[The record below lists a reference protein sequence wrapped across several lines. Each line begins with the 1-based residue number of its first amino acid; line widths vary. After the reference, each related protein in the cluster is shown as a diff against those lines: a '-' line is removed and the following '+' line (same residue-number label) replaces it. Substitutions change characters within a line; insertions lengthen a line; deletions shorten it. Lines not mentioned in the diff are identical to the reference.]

1 MTRRMPKALRMRRM
15 TERQGALRKIMRRKT
30 RRMPESLRMRRMT
43 MRQRAL
49 RKIMRRKSGPQI
61 LHRMRFSFRSEISFR
76 PRALFRVRIS
86 FRSRALFR
94 SRISAF
100 SAAAFSAPTSRNGR
114 ALRPARN
121 IRRGSRRSG
130 RPVRGRNGPWQ
141 GRYNR
146 HRPARRPP
154 RPKTCRAYPAQ
165 APAARGTRCSRETL
179 RRSARRP

>member
-76 PRALFRVRIS
+76 PRALFR
-86 FRSRALFR
+86 

-114 ALRPARN
+114 ALRPVRN